1 MHQDKGSG
9 SHMVILILWQM
20 LLAAFKR
27 IHIMLENAEKED
39 RSEILFTWPVG
50 YPPSSLFLEK
60 CNKYNVFS
68 SNFLSQKNS
77 DAHFDIK
84 LLMG

>member
-39 RSEILFTWPVG
+39 RSEILFTSPVG
-50 YPPSSLFLEK
+50 YPPPSLFSK
-60 CNKYNVFS
+60 SVTNTMFS
-68 SNFLSQKNS
+68 PATSCLRKTQMHILILS
-77 DAHFDIK
+77 F
-84 LLMG
+84 

>member
-9 SHMVILILWQM
+9 SHIVILILWQM

-39 RSEILFTWPVG
+39 RSEILFTSPVG
-50 YPPSSLFLEK
+50 YPPSSLFSKSVTNTMFSLVSEK
-60 CNKYNVFS
+60 LRCTF
-68 SNFLSQKNS
+68 
-77 DAHFDIK
+77 
-84 LLMG
+84 